1 MGYKMTAVLNVLVIG
16 HSHIY
21 WLGKFADASDLF
33 ANFRETCVQMQRDIG
48 MDCHS
53 LFCIPFILLWPVIVT
68 CLSSHSSAI

>member
-1 MGYKMTAVLNVLVIG
+1 MGYNMTAVLNVLVIG

-48 MDCHS
+48 IGTSRYPGVVLVS
-53 LFCIPFILLWPVIVT
+53 LLAP
-68 CLSSHSSAI
+68 